1 MLSQEE
7 HVEISALR
15 KRGWTYSA
23 IARHLGITRNTV
35 KAYMRDRRTVGQR
48 RPAGPDLL
56 APFVEYLSIRLRD
69 DAHVWAS
76 SLYDEV
82 RKLGYNQ
89 SYVTFARQLRVRGL
103 RPVCTACAGSKSR
116 ATIEI
121 EHEPGEEGLCGVP
134 QRPSYAAPGNM
145 RRTVAAQVHG
155 GSKVRRITT
164 GSPRTRGLGRLAGI
178 GRRGCSAAP
187 FGRGL
192 SP

>member
-35 KAYMRDRRTVGQR
+35 KAYMRDRRTVGHR

-103 RPVCTACAGSKSR
+103 RPVCTA
-116 ATIEI
+116 
-121 EHEPGEEGLCGVP
+121 LCR
-134 QRPSYAAPGNM
+134 QQKPS
-145 RRTVAAQVHG
+145 HD
-155 GSKVRRITT
+155 
-164 GSPRTRGLGRLAGI
+164 
-178 GRRGCSAAP
+178 
-187 FGRGL
+187 
-192 SP
+192 